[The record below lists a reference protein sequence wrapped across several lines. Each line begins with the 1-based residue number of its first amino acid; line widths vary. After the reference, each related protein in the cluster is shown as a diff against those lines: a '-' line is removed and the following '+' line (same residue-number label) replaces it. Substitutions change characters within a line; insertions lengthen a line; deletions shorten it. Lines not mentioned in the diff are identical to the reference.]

1 MTSREGMPTD
11 NGILNRPWEM
21 YKKMPNEE
29 TLLELDGR
37 THTHKKLTLLQ
48 LRVRGA

>member
-29 TLLELDGR
+29 TLLELDNVR
-37 THTHKKLTLLQ
+37 THTHTLLQ